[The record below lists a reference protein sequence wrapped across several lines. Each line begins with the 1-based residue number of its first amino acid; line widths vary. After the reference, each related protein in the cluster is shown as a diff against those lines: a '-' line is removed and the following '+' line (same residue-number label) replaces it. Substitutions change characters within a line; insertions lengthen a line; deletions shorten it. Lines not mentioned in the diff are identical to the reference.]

1 MSAVISNSSDAG
13 EPLRYFDREF
23 RVETVKILPGQYHAA
38 RGGAV
43 TTVLGSCVS
52 TCLWDPLER
61 IGGMN
66 HFMLPGDNAHPD
78 SPWAAS
84 ARFGVYAMEVL
95 INDMIHLGADRRR
108 LVAKVFGGARLL
120 AGFDRLDVGAKNS
133 EFVLEFLR
141 VEGIRVL
148 AKDLLDVCPRKV
160 LFFVDSGKV
169 QVKRLSMSPA
179 ETVQRR
185 EREYLSRLDTGSAG
199 EIEIFKPP
207 R

>member
-1 MSAVISNSSDAG
+1 MNAVLNNDHGAG

-23 RVETVKILPGQYHAA
+23 QVETVKILPGQYHAA

-52 TCLWDPLER
+52 TCLWDPVER

-66 HFMLPGDNAHPD
+66 HFMLPGDTAHPD

-108 LVAKVFGGARLL
+108 MVAKVFGGARLL
-120 AGFDRLDVGAKNS
+120 AGFERLDVGAKNS

-148 AKDLLDVCPRKV
+148 ARDLLDVCPRKV
-160 LFFVDSGKV
+160 HFFVDSGKV
-169 QVKRLSMSPA
+169 QVKRLALSPS

-185 EREYLSRLDTGSAG
+185 EREYLSRLDAKSGG

>member
-1 MSAVISNSSDAG
+1 LSAVFTDS
-13 EPLRYFDREF
+13 PLRYFDREF
-23 RVETVKILPGQYHAA
+23 RVEAVKILPGQYHAA
-38 RGGAV
+38 REGAV

-52 TCLWDPLER
+52 TCLWDPVER
-61 IGGMN
+61 LGGMN
-66 HFMLPGDNAHPD
+66 HFMLPGDNASPD

-95 INDMIHLGADRRR
+95 INEMIHQGADRRR

-120 AGFDRLDVGAKNS
+120 QGFDRLDVGARNA

-148 AKDLLDVCPRKV
+148 ARDLLDACPRKV
-160 LFFVDSGKV
+160 HFFVDSGKV
-169 QVKRLSMSPA
+169 QVKRLSLSPV
-179 ETVQRR
+179 ETVRRR
-185 EREYLSRLDTGSAG
+185 EREYLSRLGQKAAG
-199 EIEIFKPP
+199 EVEIFEPP

>member
-1 MSAVISNSSDAG
+1 LIESSV
-13 EPLRYFDREF
+13 PLQYFDREF
-23 RVETVKILPGQYHAA
+23 RVDAVKILPGQYHAS
-38 RGGAV
+38 RKGAI

-52 TCLWDPLER
+52 TCLWDPVER

-66 HFMLPGDNAHPD
+66 HFMLPGDTASPG

-84 ARFGVYAMEVL
+84 ARFGVYAMELL
-95 INDMIHLGADRRR
+95 INEMIHQGADRRR

-133 EFVLEFLR
+133 EFVLDFLK

-148 AKDLLDVCPRKV
+148 GQDLLDVCPRKV
-160 LFFVDSGKV
+160 HFFVDSGKV
-169 QVKRLSMSPA
+169 QVKRLALTPS

-185 EREYLSRLDTGSAG
+185 EREYLSRLDARSGG
-199 EIEIFKPP
+199 EIEIFKSPK
-207 R
+207 

>member
-1 MSAVISNSSDAG
+1 MEST

-23 RVETVKILPGQYHAA
+23 QVESVKILPGQYYAA
-38 RGGAV
+38 SGNGAI

-52 TCLWDPLER
+52 SCLWDPVTG

-66 HFMLPGDNAHPD
+66 HFMLPGDAANAS

-95 INDMIHLGADRRR
+95 INDMIRIGADRRR

-120 AGFDRLDVGAKNS
+120 AGFGTLDVGARNC
-133 EFVLEFLR
+133 EFVVEFLR
-141 VEGIRVL
+141 VEGIPIL
-148 AKDLLDVCPRKV
+148 AQDLHDVCPRK
-160 LFFVDSGKV
+160 LHFFPATGKV
-169 QVKRLSMSPA
+169 QLKRLHLLPND
-179 ETVQRR
+179 TVQRR
-185 EREYLSRLDTGSAG
+185 DREYLSHLDVGAG
-199 EIEIFKPP
+199 GGDIEIFSRP

>member
-1 MSAVISNSSDAG
+1 LSESSV
-13 EPLRYFDREF
+13 PMPYFDREF
-23 RVETVKILPGQYHAA
+23 GVDAIKILPGQYHAG
-38 RGGAV
+38 RKGAI

-52 TCLWDPLER
+52 TCLWDPGER

-66 HFMLPGDNAHPD
+66 HFMLPGDTASPG

-95 INDMIHLGADRRR
+95 INDMLRMGADRRR

-133 EFVLEFLR
+133 EFVLDFLK
-141 VEGIRVL
+141 VEGIRIL

-160 LFFVDSGKV
+160 HFFVDSGKV
-169 QVKRLSMSPA
+169 QVKRLSLTPSEP
-179 ETVQRR
+179 VQRR
-185 EREYLSRLDTGSAG
+185 EREYFKRLAGKSAG
-199 EIEIFKPP
+199 EVELFSAP

>member
-1 MSAVISNSSDAG
+1 VSTSV
-13 EPLRYFDREF
+13 PLQYFDREF
-23 RVETVKILPGQYHAA
+23 GVDAVKILPGQYHAA
-38 RGGAV
+38 RAGAI

-52 TCLWDPLER
+52 TCLWDPVER

-66 HFMLPGDNAHPD
+66 HFMLPGDGPSPG

-95 INDMIHLGADRRR
+95 INDMTRLGADRGRM
-108 LVAKVFGGARLL
+108 VAKVFGGAQLL

-133 EFVLEFLR
+133 GFVLEFLR

-148 AKDLLDVCPRKV
+148 AQDLLDVCPRKV
-160 LFFVDSGKV
+160 HFFVDSGKV
-169 QVKRLSMSPA
+169 QVKRLPLTPA
-179 ETVQRR
+179 EPVQRR
-185 EREYLSRLDTGSAG
+185 EREYLKGLAG
-199 EIEIFKPP
+199 KSGGEVEIFSAP

>member
-1 MSAVISNSSDAG
+1 METTAPIQ
-13 EPLRYFDREF
+13 YFDREF
-23 RVETVKILPGQYHAA
+23 QVDAIKILPGQYHAA
-38 RGGAV
+38 RGAGAI

-52 TCLWDPLER
+52 TCLWDPAER

-66 HFMLPGDNAHPD
+66 HFMLPGDTASAG

-95 INDMIHLGADRRR
+95 INEMLRLGADRRR
-108 LVAKVFGGARLL
+108 MVAKVFGGAQLL
-120 AGFDRLDVGAKNS
+120 AGFGRLDVGAKNS

-148 AKDLLDVCPRKV
+148 AQDLLDVCPRKV
-160 LFFVDSGKV
+160 HFFIDSGKV
-169 QVKRLSMSPA
+169 QVKRLSLTPN
-179 ETVQRR
+179 ETVQKR
-185 EREYLSRLDTGSAG
+185 EREYLSRLAGKGSG
-199 EIEIFKPP
+199 DVEIFKPP